1 MLLRTATFVPHSP
14 AIYAQSLLSWRQAG
28 YGGIAEAVVIELRAV
43 ITKPVR
49 RIVEL
54 EVRR

>member
-1 MLLRTATFVPHSP
+1 MLLRTAIFVPYSP
-14 AIYAQSLLSWRQAG
+14 AIYAQSLLLWR
-28 YGGIAEAVVIELRAV
+28 V
-43 ITKPVR
+43 ITKPVE